1 MSSFIIDRSEFVKA
15 GAYLGAFTE
24 MKANSEPI
32 LYKYLEK
39 ENRLANAEDIVEIFL
54 KLYNCNVE
62 SVNEQYNETNATSL
76 PEVNANDKL
85 VIQSIKHKIYTYGAK
100 TKIHG
105 LLGLQKFLRSVNYQ
119 IDYDEKGIARDLINK
134 ICADILQVIYYYSDY
149 DSTDWGEFNLPE

>member
-15 GAYLGAFTE
+15 GAYLGAFAE
-24 MKANSEPI
+24 MKNNDGPI
-32 LYKYLEK
+32 LYKYIEK
-39 ENRLANAEDIVEIFL
+39 ENRLANAEDIVKLFL
-54 KLYNCNVE
+54 NLYNCNIE
-62 SVNEQYNETNATSL
+62 SVNEQYDETTPTSI

-85 VIQSIKHKIYTYGAK
+85 VIQSIKHKIYTYSAK

-119 IDYDEKGIARDLINK
+119 IEYGEKYTAKILINEL
-134 ICADILQVIYYYSDY
+134 CADILQVIYYYSDY